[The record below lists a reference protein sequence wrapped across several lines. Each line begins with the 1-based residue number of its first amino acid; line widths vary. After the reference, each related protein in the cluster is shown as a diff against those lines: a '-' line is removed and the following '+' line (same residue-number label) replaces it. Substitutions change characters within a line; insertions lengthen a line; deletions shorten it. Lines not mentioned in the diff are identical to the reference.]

1 MAAFDLQSLVRE
13 NIWKI
18 KPYSSAR
25 DEYSGTAS
33 VFLDANE
40 NPYGS
45 IDGGKNNRYP
55 DPYQRAL
62 KQVVSSIKGI
72 AADQI
77 FLGVGSDEAIDLL
90 FKTFCHPGRDKVI
103 ITSPTY
109 GMYQVSAETND
120 ADIIDVPLD
129 ADFQLET
136 EKILNTYDPHIKM
149 LFLCSPNNPSGNLLR
164 SADIDRILQSFPGIV
179 IIDEAYIDY
188 TEQQSWL
195 HQLDKYPNLVVL
207 QTFSKAWG
215 LANIRLGMMF
225 ASKELI
231 ALVSK
236 IKLPYNISGMI
247 QDYAIDVLKKHEA
260 VKNEVVAKTKEQRAL
275 LAAELAKLPFVLKVY
290 PSDANFILIKT
301 TAPREIYTHLLH
313 NQIVTRDRSK
323 LKWCEGAIRITV
335 GTAEENQQLIESIKK
350 YQA

>member
-1 MAAFDLQSLVRE
+1 MFQFIV
-13 NIWKI
+13 
-18 KPYSSAR
+18 
-25 DEYSGTAS
+25 
-33 VFLDANE
+33 
-40 NPYGS
+40 
-45 IDGGKNNRYP
+45 
-55 DPYQRAL
+55 
-62 KQVVSSIKGI
+62 
-72 AADQI
+72 
-77 FLGVGSDEAIDLL
+77 
-90 FKTFCHPGRDKVI
+90 
-103 ITSPTY
+103 
-109 GMYQVSAETND
+109 ETNYADMIDAPKD
-120 ADIIDVPLD
+120 ADV
-129 ADFQLET
+129 QQET

>member
-1 MAAFDLQSLVRE
+1 MKKFDLQSLVRE

-25 DEYSGTAS
+25 DEYTGTAS

-45 IDGGKNNRYP
+45 IDGGRNNRYP
-55 DPYQRAL
+55 DPYQREL
-62 KQVVSSIKGI
+62 KQVISEIKSVP
-72 AADQI
+72 ADQI

-120 ADIIDVPLD
+120 AEIIDVPLD
-129 ADFQLET
+129 AEFQLDT
-136 EKILNTYDPHIKM
+136 NKILQAYNEHTKL
-149 LFLCSPNNPSGNLLR
+149 LFLCSPNNPSGNLLKQE
-164 SADIDRILQSFPGIV
+164 DITSLLESFPGIV

-188 TEQQSWL
+188 TTQESWTQ
-195 HQLDKYPNLVVL
+195 QLDKYPNMVVL

-247 QDYAIDVLKKHEA
+247 QDYAIDVLKKHES
-260 VKNEVVAKTKEQRAL
+260 VKNEVVAKTKTQRAL
-275 LAAELAKLPFVLKVY
+275 LATEFAKLPFVLKVY

-301 TAPREIYTHLLH
+301 THPREIYMHLLH

-335 GTAEENQQLIESIKK
+335 GTEEENRLLLESIRK
-350 YQA
+350 YQS